1 MTTNEIKAIDLTDKL
16 VRQDWQNFLIDRGI
30 KNFEDSELNPLDI
43 TMAMYEN
50 GKIVGTGSIAGDVIK
65 YVAVQETVISNHS
78 TLFNQLMTKLE
89 NFMAVEQRFHQFV
102 FTKPIYQKSFAYI
115 GFKTLA
121 ECEQGILLEKGL
133 PDIKDYLATIPL
145 PKTPIKKV
153 ASVVI
158 NANPFTNG
166 HRFLIE
172 TASKNNQLVY
182 VFVLNQEASLFRTD
196 ERIDLVKMGVQDLS
210 NVVVVSGGAYVISYL
225 TFPAYFLK
233 SNDTAIDYQTTLDVR
248 LFKNKIASALGINS
262 RYVGS
267 EPLSY
272 TTNLY
277 NNKLISELNPE
288 IAVHVI
294 QRKQVEDGLGII
306 SARTVR
312 EAIGKGDEVVWQ
324 KMVPETTQLFISNN
338 LLELQQRIRKGQKIN
353 GN

>member
-1 MTTNEIKAIDLTDKL
+1 MMSNEIKTIDLKDKS
-16 VRQDWQNFLIDRGI
+16 VRRGWQNFLMACGI
-30 KNFEDSELNPLDI
+30 KNFDDSELNPLDI
-43 TMAMYEN
+43 TIAVYEN
-50 GKIVGTGSIAGDVIK
+50 EEIVGTGSIAGDVIK
-65 YVAVQETVISNHS
+65 YVAVQETTISGHS

-89 NFMAVEQRFHQFV
+89 NFMAVEGRFHQFV
-102 FTKPIYQKSFAYI
+102 FTKPIYQKSFEYI

-133 PDIKDYLATIPL
+133 PDIKEYLSTIPR
-145 PKTPIKKV
+145 PKTPIDKV

-172 TASKNNQLVY
+172 EASRDNELVY
-182 VFVLNQEASLFRTD
+182 VFVLNQEASLFHTD
-196 ERIDLVKMGVQDLS
+196 ERIALVKLGVQDLS
-210 NVVVVSGGAYVISYL
+210 NVIVVNGGAYIISYL

-233 SNDTAIDYQTTLDVR
+233 HNDSAIDYQTTIDVR
-248 LFKNKIASALGINS
+248 LFKYKIASVLGITS

-267 EPLSY
+267 EPLSH

-277 NNKLISELNPE
+277 NQKLISELNPQIE
-288 IAVHVI
+288 VHVI
-294 QRKQVEDGLGII
+294 QRKLATGDLGVI

-312 EAIGKGDEVVWQ
+312 EAIDKGDETVWQ
-324 KMVPETTQLFISNN
+324 RMVPETTQHFISNN
-338 LLELQQRIRKGQKIN
+338 LLELQQRIRKGQNIN